1 MMGIYGVVAYSAGRR
16 MREIGIR
23 VALGANRPDVLKLLL
38 GQGMLL
44 TLTGVALGLAGALAL
59 THLMSS
65 LLYGVRATDPVTFA
79 SVCLLMGG
87 AATLASYIPARRATN
102 VDPVVALRQE

>member
-1 MMGIYGVVAYSAGRR
+1 VARQEGETDSVHFRDSRRHSRTPGV
-16 MREIGIR
+16 
-23 VALGANRPDVLKLLL
+23 
-38 GQGMLL
+38 
-44 TLTGVALGLAGALAL
+44 TGLAPLL
-59 THLMSS
+59 QVWCRRLITS

-102 VDPVVALRQE
+102 VDPVVAPRQE